1 MIDVY
6 VVREPLGSVIGLSIF
21 SYTMALNDA
30 DLMCDIPRSV
40 FHQLEKNFENNQG
53 AEYRGYTLKKEKF
66 SL

>member
-21 SYTMALNDA
+21 SHSRALDDA
-30 DLMCDIPRSV
+30 DLMGDLPRSAYY
-40 FHQLEKNFENNQG
+40 QLLQDFENKTE